1 MSSFRIATDVGGTF
15 TDLVAQEISDD
26 GKIVA
31 LHTAKADTTPGRFE
45 QGIVDVLAKAKLS
58 VAESSFFVHGTTVVI
73 NALTERKGA
82 RTGLITTAG
91 FRDVLEIGRGST
103 PDYFNIN
110 FEKPEPFVRRK
121 YRRVLSER
129 IDYLGNVLTPLD
141 LEPLQGILADFL
153 EDGIEAI
160 AICFLNGYV
169 NPDHERRVYEAIR
182 ASWPEV
188 SVIASHQITREWR
201 EYERT
206 CTTVMSAYVQPSTA
220 RYIGTLDQ
228 RLSADGMKP
237 DLHIMQSNGG
247 IDTMEATVRN
257 PISIVESGPASGV
270 HAAAALGM
278 LIGRPNVIALD
289 IGGTT
294 AKCALIE
301 SGVVPITTEYY
312 IEKTRRFSG
321 YPILTP
327 TIDIVEIGNGGGSIA
342 WIDEYDALH
351 VGPKSAAADPG
362 PVAYGRGGT
371 EPTTTDANLLT
382 GRIGAR
388 TFCGGTVKPDLDRV
402 ETAFARIGD
411 AVGLSPIETARGVL
425 RVANNNMINA
435 LKLISVNRGHD
446 PRDFSM
452 VVFGGGGAM
461 HGAFLARELLIP
473 TVIVPANAA
482 VFSAWGMLMADLR
495 RDHIVTMPTVL
506 VPERLGEIVEAIG
519 VLEQQAR
526 DDYLQGQA
534 GLPELHF
541 EYFADVR
548 YDGQENTVK
557 VALPEQLRTDQSVDE
572 LVESF
577 RDQYERKYGYRL
589 DSHAE
594 LVNLHL
600 VGVVRTQKV
609 EFCREA
615 YSEQAAGIAKID
627 TRQVDYDVYGV
638 HQAAIYDRD
647 RLMPGM
653 RFSGP
658 AIIEESGTT
667 IVVLPGD
674 AVEVDEFRTLLISI
688 AAEVKEARA

>member
-26 GKIVA
+26 GKFVA

-45 QGIVDVLAKAKLS
+45 QGIVDVLAKAKLP
-58 VAESSFFVHGTTVVI
+58 VAESRFFVHGTTVVI

-103 PDYFNIN
+103 PDYFNIK

-121 YRRVLSER
+121 YRRVLDER
-129 IDYLGNVLTPLD
+129 IDYLGNVLVPLD
-141 LEPLQGILADFL
+141 LEPLQGILADFRK
-153 EDGIEAI
+153 DGIEAI

-169 NPDHERRVYEAIR
+169 NPEHERRVYDAIR
-182 ASWPEV
+182 ESWPEV

-206 CTTVMSAYVQPSTA
+206 CTTVLSAYVQPSAA
-220 RYIGTLDQ
+220 RYIDTLDQ
-228 RLSADGMKP
+228 RLAAAGMES

-247 IDTMEATVRN
+247 IDTREATVRN

-278 LIGRPNVIALD
+278 LIGRPNIIALD

-301 SGVVPITTEYY
+301 AGSVPITTEYY

-342 WIDEYDALH
+342 WIDEYNALH

-388 TFCGGTVKPDLDRV
+388 TFCGGTVRPDLDKV

-411 AVGLSPIETARGVL
+411 SVGLSALETARGVL

-495 RDHIVTMPTVL
+495 RDHIVTMPTPL
-506 VPERLGEIVEAIG
+506 VPERLGEIVEAISA
-519 VLEQQAR
+519 LEQQAR
-526 DDYLQGQA
+526 TEYQQGQA

-557 VALPEQLRTDQSVDE
+557 VVLPPQLRTGQSVDE
-572 LVESF
+572 LLESF
-577 RDQYERKYGYRL
+577 REQYERKYGYRL
-589 DSHAE
+589 DSQAE

-600 VGVVRTQKV
+600 VGVGSTQKV
-609 EFCREA
+609 EFNREA
-615 YSEQAAGIAKID
+615 IGEQKADAARID
-627 TRQVDYDVYGV
+627 SRQVDFDVYGT

-647 RLMPGM
+647 KLLPGM
-653 RFSGP
+653 RFTGP
-658 AIIEESGTT
+658 AIVEESGTT

-674 AVEVDEFRTLLISI
+674 VVDVDAYRTLLISI
-688 AAEVKEARA
+688 AAEVKEAHA